1 MNDWINNKLLPPIMK
16 FVNTKA
22 ITALKN
28 GMLVSLPFI
37 MVGSIFLLLSA
48 FPWPPIA
55 NWMNSTGLTPY
66 WTQAYNASFGVLAIF
81 AVVGIAYNW
90 VKDDGFEPLPAGM
103 TALVSFFL
111 VMRPTTAVM
120 NAAGKTVVSATQ
132 APTMLTGFID
142 RTWLGGQGMIAAII
156 IGLLTGWIYSWFIK
170 NHITIK
176 LPDQVP
182 PAVAESFVALIPA
195 FVIITGWLIVYILF
209 DATAHTTMTQWIYQ
223 TIQTPLQG
231 ITDSFGGVLII
242 SLLIPFFWFF
252 GVHGAVIVSGIMT
265 PILTANS
272 LSNAAILKA
281 HGVVNAA
288 NGGHVFVQS
297 LLDQFG
303 TVTGSGM
310 TIGLVFF
317 MAFFA
322 KSVQM
327 KSIGRLSFLPGIFNI
342 NEPVLFG
349 VPVVM
354 NPILLL
360 PFMFMPA
367 ISMGSTYWLIKL
379 GVIPY
384 FTGVQVPW
392 TTPPII
398 SGLLVGGWKMMIWQ
412 AIVLVLSFF
421 VYWPFAHKQDQILYG
436 QEQAA
441 VDSEAHTK
449 EAEAAATTEHA
460 TD

>member
-48 FPWPPIA
+48 FPLPA
-55 NWMNSTGLTPY
+55 VATFMDNTGLTPY
-66 WTQAYNASFGVLAIF
+66 WTQAYNASFGILAVF

-111 VMRPTTAVM
+111 IMRPTTAVM

-170 NHITIK
+170 HHITIK
-176 LPDQVP
+176 LPEQVP

-195 FVIITGWLIVYILF
+195 FVIITGWLIVYMLF

-231 ITDSFGGVLII
+231 LTDSFGGVLII

-272 LSNAAILKA
+272 LQNAAIFKA
-281 HGVVNAA
+281 HGVVTAA

-317 MAFFA
+317 MAFMA
-322 KSVQM
+322 KSAQM

-349 VPVVM
+349 VPIVM
-354 NPILLL
+354 NPLLII

-392 TTPPII
+392 TTPPIL

-412 AIVLVLSFF
+412 AVVLVLSFF
-421 VYWPFAHKQDQILYG
+421 VYLPFAHKQDQILYG

-441 VDSEAHTK
+441 LDSEAHTK